1 MTKVKIFVVALCTTF
16 FSFLNVNT
24 LEGKESK
31 SPFEPFNII
40 VILDT
45 SNRISKEKH
54 PGQMER
60 DIKIVKEIINQFNE
74 VVKKHIERSDRLE
87 YDSRL
92 EIVIPDQPSA
102 PTIPLEITEKLIIKD
117 QRGHTSIA
125 GIHKDLENQTKVLLD
140 AMSKLYEFVEK
151 KIVEEHKKQTGSD
164 IWKWF
169 QDQAR
174 DHLLVDHQNL
184 IICISDGYLDFDKY
198 IEKNRSTDT
207 YMQVEELRNDLNWKD
222 NIVHLSP
229 ITGNFSNYN
238 VKFLMLEIVL
248 RRDKDG
254 APYQKDFD
262 IIREYWKTWLKSMS
276 IESPDFIE
284 RGPHPG
290 RKIESYFK

>member
-1 MTKVKIFVVALCTTF
+1 MTKGTIFITVCAVF
-16 FSFLNVNT
+16 FSFLNVNI
-24 LEGKESK
+24 LGGKESK
-31 SPFEPFNII
+31 SPFKPFNII

-54 PGQMER
+54 PGQVER
-60 DIKIVKEIINQFNE
+60 DIKIVKEIITQFNE

-87 YDSRL
+87 YHSRL

-117 QRGHTSIA
+117 QRDHTSIA

-140 AMSKLYEFVEK
+140 AMSKLYEFVE
-151 KIVEEHKKQTGSD
+151 EHQKQTGSD

-169 QDQAR
+169 QDQAK

-184 IICISDGYLDFDKY
+184 IFCISDGYLDFDDY

-207 YMQVEELRNDLNWKD
+207 YMQVEELRNDLDWKD
-222 NIVHLSP
+222 NIIHLSP
-229 ITGNFSNYN
+229 IMGNLSNYN

-248 RRDKDG
+248 RRDKKG
-254 APYQKDFD
+254 APYQKDFE
-262 IIREYWKTWLKSMS
+262 IIREYWKTWLKSMN

-290 RKIESYFK
+290 RKIESYFN